1 MTEILTMGEML
12 VEIMRE
18 QEDVPLD
25 QAGTFRGPYPSVWE
39 RMILENAFWSD

>member
-25 QAGTFRGPYPSVWE
+25 QAGTFRGPLSQ
-39 RMILENAFWSD
+39 RRAGHLH

>member
-25 QAGTFRGPYPSVWE
+25 QKTWCQ
-39 RMILENAFWSD
+39 